1 MLEYVGNVEGTETS
15 KVDVFRA
22 VFGVQAGGN
31 VNPRGDPHG
40 ELKGQ
45 NVLTRIDCDTE
56 AVVEGMALKDEAQL
70 EAVVEACCQILHQKR
85 QSRPRPH
92 LDDKIL
98 TSWNGLMI
106 TGLCSA
112 YQALG
117 DVRHLDMAVKA
128 MAFIKATMWNEQ
140 KKVLYRSAYRGA
152 DDGKIHQLDP
162 PICG

>member
-56 AVVEGMALKDEAQL
+56 AVVEGMSLKDEAQL

-106 TGLCSA
+106 TGLCLA

-117 DVRHLDMAVKA
+117 DVAPRHGRQSHGLHQGHHVERAEK
-128 MAFIKATMWNEQ
+128 
-140 KKVLYRSAYRGA
+140 GA
-152 DDGKIHQLDP
+152 LQECLQG
-162 PICG
+162 GR